1 MNLSVDITE
10 HYKDFSLKINFESDG
25 NPLGILGSSGS
36 GISMTLKCIAG
47 IITPD
52 KGKIVVN
59 GKTLFDSQAGIN
71 VKPQKRR
78 IGYLFQNYAL
88 FPNMTV
94 KQNVACG
101 MSESGK
107 KKDKKIAALIK
118 GYGLNGLENRYP
130 SQLSGGQQQRVA
142 LIRILAYE
150 PEVLLLDEPFSA
162 LDFYLKEALQIEMM
176 KLLAEYK
183 GQAIMVTHNRDEA
196 YKICQ
201 NLMIIDTGQV
211 QAFGPS
217 DDMFAKPT
225 KLIAAQ
231 LTGCRN
237 FSRASKIGPNKVRA
251 IDWDM
256 DLFVKDPIP
265 DGLTHV
271 GIRAHYFLPTSW
283 ESQENTIPVR
293 IVERIESPFEWNV
306 LFQNAN
312 ASSKATANM
321 WWKYPKGNK
330 ETILPEFLYVPP
342 ENVLLLEE

>member
-1 MNLSVDITE
+1 MNLSVDIVKNF
-10 HYKDFSLKINFESDG
+10 KDFKLNIKFESDG
-25 NPLGILGSSGS
+25 KPLGILGPSGS
-36 GISMTLKCIAG
+36 GKSMTLKCIAG
-47 IITPD
+47 IVTPD

-59 GKTLFDSQAGIN
+59 GKTLFDSEAKIN

-101 MSESGK
+101 MAGTGK
-107 KKDKKIAALIK
+107 EKDEKIAALINR
-118 GYGLNGLENRYP
+118 YGLEGLENRYP

-162 LDFYLKEALQIEMM
+162 LDYHLKEALQIEMM
-176 KLLAEYK
+176 KLLAEYD
-183 GQAIMVTHNRDEA
+183 GHAIMVTHNRDEA

-201 NLMIIDTGQV
+201 NLMIIHKGQV
-211 QAFGPS
+211 QAFGPG
-217 DDMFAKPT
+217 DDMFTKPT

-231 LTGCRN
+231 LTGCKN
-237 FSRASKIGPNKVRA
+237 FSRATKIGYNRIRA

-256 DLFVKDPIP
+256 DLLVKDPIP
-265 DGLTHV
+265 EGLTHV
-271 GIRAHYFLPTSW
+271 GIRAHYFLAASDGD
-283 ESQENTIPVR
+283 QANTIPVR
-293 IVERIESPFEWNV
+293 IMERIESPFEWNV

-312 ASSKATANM
+312 ADSKSTGKM
-321 WWKYPKGNK
+321 WWKYPKGNQ

-342 ENVLLLEE
+342 ENILLLEE